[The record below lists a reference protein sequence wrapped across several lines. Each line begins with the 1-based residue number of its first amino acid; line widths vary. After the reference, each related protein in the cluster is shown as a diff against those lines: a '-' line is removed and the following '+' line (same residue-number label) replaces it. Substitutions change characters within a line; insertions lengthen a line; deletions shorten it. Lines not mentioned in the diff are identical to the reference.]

1 MSHDPIQVKTPLR
14 TNVHNKWNNG
24 AVVKS
29 LASMVHIKEW
39 LEGGDFGSAKGVF
52 LEEKLF
58 LIISESKVSPWSA
71 TSWRPK
77 KTSIR
82 PKNKK
87 VGLCIFCLTTV
98 VPTESKHIHANAY
111 THILLTLYCI
121 LHFSVHKF

>member
-14 TNVHNKWNNG
+14 TNVHNKWHNG

-77 KTSIR
+77 KKLDLSQ
-82 PKNKK
+82 KQKS
-87 VGLCIFCLTTV
+87 GV
-98 VPTESKHIHANAY
+98 VNFLLNHSSANRIKAH
-111 THILLTLYCI
+111 TC
-121 LHFSVHKF
+121 